1 VINSKTNVVIKYV
14 ERITIY
20 IKQYHKIDAIPKGNE
35 RQEMQREDVTWY
47 VGRPKRDVQKD
58 QSLIKKKE
66 IKHQTLIALH
76 NLYGRPSTQVQFLC
90 SEKIHVVTLRLSVS
104 YQVH

>member
-1 VINSKTNVVIKYV
+1 MIKYV

-58 QSLIKKKE
+58 QSLIKKKGD
-66 IKHQTLIALH
+66 QTPNINSITQSVWQTEH
-76 NLYGRPSTQVQFLC
+76 TSTIPL
-90 SEKIHVVTLRLSVS
+90 L
-104 YQVH
+104 